1 MEEMDPEDVHPGDIV
16 VIRPGERIPLD
27 GIVLE
32 GESFLDTAALT
43 GESVPRHVAAHE
55 EILSGCLNGEGTLKI
70 RVTKEYEDST
80 VAKILDL
87 VENSSA
93 RKATLENFITR
104 FARYYTPI
112 VTLRAVVMALIMPL
126 ALGIPWA
133 LLRSEERRV
142 GKECRSRWSPYH

>member
-1 MEEMDPEDVHPGDIV
+1 M
-16 VIRPGERIPLD
+16 
-27 GIVLE
+27 
-32 GESFLDTAALT
+32 
-43 GESVPRHVAAHE
+43 
-55 EILSGCLNGEGTLKI
+55 KI

-112 VTLRAVVMALIMPL
+112 VTLGAVVMALIMPL

-133 LLRSEERRV
+133 QGIQRACNFLIVSCPCALVISVPLGFFGDRDRKSV
-142 GKECRSRWSPYH
+142 V